1 MALEKFKAAPL
12 PNPPA
17 QYDPQYVRQLIRVIE
32 LYFSQLDSFS
42 PNQAQSYRADNFYG
56 GDFDGTNFTA
66 VNVTTTN
73 LTATT
78 GTITDLTSTNAT
90 TTNLTAVN
98 GQVDLLNVGR
108 TDIEYA
114 DINALQAHSA
124 EVTNIMGDNFYGG
137 YFYGDGRYLNTPY
150 NQIISNSDQTAASV
164 ANAYAITYST
174 TDFPDGIS
182 VVSNSRITFAQPG
195 IYNIVYSIQFKNTNN
210 DLETIDVWLR
220 QNGTDVANTNTR
232 FSIPARKSTGDPSY
246 LVAVTPIMVDITT
259 ANHYVE
265 IMWRVS
271 NTAVTIEQLPAV
283 TASPGVTPAIPATPS
298 VILGITFISAQFPP
312 VTRVAPLPVIGFG
325 QIGNV
330 SVSIS

>member
-17 QYDPQYVRQLIRVIE
+17 DYDPQYVRQLIRVIE
-32 LYFSQLDSFS
+32 IYFSQLDSFT

-56 GDFDGTNFTA
+56 GDFSGGTFTA
-66 VNVTTTN
+66 DNVTTNTLEAN
-73 LTATT
+73 SAVINSLDADR
-78 GTITDLTSTNAT
+78 IDSQYIDTNA
-90 TTNLTAVN
+90 L
-98 GQVDLLNVGR
+98 
-108 TDIEYA
+108 
-114 DINALQAHSA
+114 HSHNA
-124 EVTNIMGDNFYGG
+124 EVTTIMGGSFYGG

-220 QNGTDVANTNTR
+220 QNGTDVANSNTR
-232 FSIPARKSTGDPSY
+232 FAIPARKSTGDPSY

-298 VILGITFISAQFPP
+298 VIVGVTHVSAQFPP
-312 VTRVAPLPVIGFG
+312 TTRVAPLPVIGFG